1 VDEEIEERKMR
12 EDSGLV
18 RSGRLFGGLIADFKR
33 KRPFYLSDFKDALSS
48 QCIASWLFLYFACL
62 TPIVTFGGLLGSATG
77 HRLAAIESLVSG
89 LICGVIYG
97 LFSGQPL
104 TILGSTGPVLVFESI
119 LYEFSESMKW
129 DYLSFRL
136 WTGIW
141 IAVILMLLV
150 ATDCSAF
157 VCYITRFT
165 EENFATLIAF
175 IFMYEAID
183 KLIKIQKDFPV
194 HPPSD
199 GINCFCKPPGNA
211 TLKAMYNSWSTLSQ
225 NNCTNMGGNLS
236 AGCSYEP
243 NVFFMSVI
251 LFFFTVVITFKLKGF
266 KESAFFPT
274 IVRRFVSDFSVIIAI
289 VIMTLFD
296 YFVQVKT
303 PKLLVPIK
311 FAPTFPGRT
320 WLVPILNG
328 NPWWTIIAAIIPAI
342 LATILIFM
350 DQQITAVIVNRRENK
365 LKKGGGYHLDLFVL
379 SFLVIICSI
388 FGIPIFVAATVLSI
402 NHVSSLKLES
412 ETAAPGEKPQFL
424 GVLEQRVT
432 QLLIFSTIGVSV
444 FLVPVLRIIPMP
456 VLYGIFL
463 YMGASSLNGL
473 QFVDRLLILLMPSKY
488 QPDLPFLRKVP
499 VKRVHIFTVIQLLC
513 LILLWV
519 IKSIKQTKMLFPV
532 MLVVLIGIRKLL
544 DRYFTRQELQSLDD
558 ILPEFKRKERDEAE
572 KEEDDEC
579 CQGAEGNA
587 TVGEQPLL
595 PDGQA
600 KLKIPM
606 VSGNIM
612 KISVPVEDPINI
624 SEEVKRCGVWK
635 TVNSSNELLEKSS
648 HKKHSKKSKRGGS
661 SSHKKSSHKNPK
673 LSEIE
678 EESFLKASSLDRYD
692 EDNDDDDDESHEFI
706 TIKIDKPKSSDGED
720 AAKDSAKYSDI
731 AENKL

>member
-1 VDEEIEERKMR
+1 MLFCFTKVDEEEEERKMR
-12 EDSGLV
+12 EDAGLV
-18 RSGRLFGGLIADFKR
+18 RSGRLCGGLISDIKR
-33 KRPFYLSDFKDALSS
+33 KRPFYLSDFKDALSL

-62 TPIVTFGGLLGSATG
+62 TPIVTFGGLLGAATG

-89 LICGVIYG
+89 LVCGVIYG

-104 TILGSTGPVLVFESI
+104 TILGSTGPVLVFETI
-119 LYEFSESMKW
+119 LYEFCESMKW

-141 IAVILMLLV
+141 IGVILMVLV
-150 ATDCSAF
+150 VTDCSAF

-165 EENFATLIAF
+165 EENFATLIAV

-183 KLIKIQKDFPV
+183 KLMKIRLKYPI
-194 HPPSD
+194 HPPS
-199 GINCFCKPPGNA
+199 GGMNCFCRPPANA
-211 TLKAMYNSWSTLSQ
+211 TQRALYSDWSTLSRS
-225 NNCTNMGGNLS
+225 NCTEMNGILS
-236 AGCSYEP
+236 GGCSYEP

-251 LFFFTVVITFKLKGF
+251 LFLFTVIITFKLKGF
-266 KESAFFPT
+266 KESSFFPS

-289 VIMTLFD
+289 LIMTLFD
-296 YFVQVKT
+296 YFVKVKT
-303 PKLLVPIK
+303 PKLHVPEK
-311 FAPTFPGRT
+311 FAPTYHGRT

-328 NPWWTIIAAIIPAI
+328 NPWWTIIAAVIPAV

-350 DQQITAVIVNRRENK
+350 DQQITAVIVNRRENM
-365 LKKGGGYHLDLFVL
+365 LKKGCGYHLDLFVL
-379 SFLVIICSI
+379 SFLVVICSI

-432 QLLIFSTIGVSV
+432 QLLIFSTIGISV
-444 FLVPVLRIIPMP
+444 FLVPILKIIPMP

-463 YMGASSLNGL
+463 YMGASSLKGL
-473 QFVDRLLILLMPSKY
+473 QFVDRLAILLMPSKY

-499 VKRVHIFTVIQLLC
+499 IKRVHIFTAIQLLC

-544 DRYFTRQELQSLDD
+544 DRYFTREELKSLDD

-572 KEEDDEC
+572 EDENEC
-579 CQGAEGNA
+579 CDGAEEADTSGKP
-587 TVGEQPLL
+587 PLS

-600 KLKIPM
+600 KLK
-606 VSGNIM
+606 V
-612 KISVPVEDPINI
+612 
-624 SEEVKRCGVWK
+624 
-635 TVNSSNELLEKSS
+635 LLIFIIKLFL
-648 HKKHSKKSKRGGS
+648 HKFKC
-661 SSHKKSSHKNPK
+661 N
-673 LSEIE
+673 
-678 EESFLKASSLDRYD
+678 
-692 EDNDDDDDESHEFI
+692 
-706 TIKIDKPKSSDGED
+706 
-720 AAKDSAKYSDI
+720 
-731 AENKL
+731 

>member
-1 VDEEIEERKMR
+1 MCFVSKVDEEEEERRMR

-18 RSGRLFGGLIADFKR
+18 RSGRLFGGLINDLKR
-33 KRPFYLSDFKDALSS
+33 KKPFYLPDFKDALSL

-62 TPIVTFGGLLGSATG
+62 TPIVTFGGLLGAATG

-89 LICGVIYG
+89 LICGIIYG

-119 LYEFSESMKW
+119 LYEYCVSVNW

-141 IAVILMLLV
+141 IAVILMILV

-183 KLIKIQKDFPV
+183 KLMKIRHSFPV

-199 GINCFCKPPGNA
+199 GMNCFCKPPANA
-211 TLKAMYNSWSTLSQ
+211 TLESLYSDWSTLSQ
-225 NNCTNMGGNLS
+225 SNCTKMSGILS
-236 AGCSYEP
+236 DGCSYEP

-251 LFFFTVVITFKLKGF
+251 LFVFTVILTFKLKGF
-266 KESAFFPT
+266 KESSFFPS
-274 IVRRFVSDFSVIIAI
+274 IFRRFVSDFSVIIAI
-289 VIMTLFD
+289 VIMTLLD
-296 YFVQVKT
+296 YFAQVKT
-303 PKLLVPIK
+303 PKLLVPEK
-311 FAPTFPGRT
+311 FAPTYHGRT

-328 NPWWTIIAAIIPAI
+328 NPWWSIIAAIIPAV

-350 DQQITAVIVNRRENK
+350 DQQITAVIVNRRENM
-365 LKKGGGYHLDLFVL
+365 LKKSCGYHLDLFVL
-379 SFLVIICSI
+379 SFLIVICSI

-432 QLLIFSTIGVSV
+432 QLLIFSTIGISV
-444 FLVPVLRIIPMP
+444 FLVPVLKIIPMP

-473 QFVDRLLILLMPSKY
+473 QFVDRLAILLMPLKY

-499 VKRVHIFTVIQLLC
+499 VKRVHIFTAIQLLC

-532 MLVVLIGIRKLL
+532 MLVVLIAIRKLL
-544 DRYFTRQELQSLDD
+544 DRYFTREELQSLDD
-558 ILPEFKRKERDEAE
+558 ILPDFKRKERDEE
-572 KEEDDEC
+572 EEEEEDGVDFFKGTE
-579 CQGAEGNA
+579 EN
-587 TVGEQPLL
+587 EISEKPPLS

-600 KLKIPM
+600 KLKVMFWGIIYDRLI
-606 VSGNIM
+606 VYM
-612 KISVPVEDPINI
+612 KLTRFSKLNFLTILYINRKELFNPLVGLSKHFIS
-624 SEEVKRCGVWK
+624 R
-635 TVNSSNELLEKSS
+635 NSVY
-648 HKKHSKKSKRGGS
+648 
-661 SSHKKSSHKNPK
+661 
-673 LSEIE
+673 
-678 EESFLKASSLDRYD
+678 FSLQ
-692 EDNDDDDDESHEFI
+692 
-706 TIKIDKPKSSDGED
+706 
-720 AAKDSAKYSDI
+720 
-731 AENKL
+731 